1 MSLIY
6 NEDRS
11 WMRLPRHDPMWKEKF
26 RDFINITFA
35 GTSRG
40 GTVVC
45 PFTRCQ
51 CMVSEVQSKVS
62 KHLRDRGFAESSIEN
77 GQSSSALGVNDPHHV
92 LVNAGGGVEDVHNE
106 GGAPDFGL
114 DNDGA
119 QDLGI
124 DNEEGEQSEDHAA
137 TNTMIHSIIR
147 GATLGENQ

>member
-1 MSLIY
+1 
-6 NEDRS
+6 
-11 WMRLPRHDPMWKEKF
+11 
-26 RDFINITFA
+26 
-35 GTSRG
+35 
-40 GTVVC
+40 
-45 PFTRCQ
+45 
-51 CMVSEVQSKVS
+51 MVSEVQSKVS

-124 DNEEGEQSEDHAA
+124 DNEEGEQSDDHAA

-147 GATLGENQ
+147 GATRGENQ